1 MSGLRWLRLNQTNL
15 EMLPDELSQLNKL
28 EHLHMSRN
36 NLIQIHGDLPTMQCL
51 RTLNLRHNKIR
62 NSGIP
67 NDIFILEDMTVVD
80 FSHNQLSAIPE
91 DMEKA
96 KSLLVLN
103 LSFNNIKEIPSQ
115 LFMNLTDLIYI
126 NFSDNK
132 LEILPPQMRRLTN
145 IQTLIFNN
153 NPLLHS
159 QLRQLTSMTQLQTL
173 HLRNTQR
180 NLTNIP
186 PQLDA
191 LVNLADVDLS
201 YNDLESVP
209 DAFYSLSSLKRL
221 NLSNNCIT
229 QLSAIDSWTRLET
242 LNVARNKLTSLPPT
256 LCKLISLKRLIISGN
271 QIDFDGLPTG
281 ISKLVALEQFI
292 AADNRLES
300 VPEGICR
307 CPKIKK
313 LILTKNRLYTLPE
326 AIHFITDLETLDVR
340 DNPDLVMP
348 PKPIPQQIGSG
359 AEYYNIDFSLSHQ
372 LRLVGVVPPSQ
383 ASSPSAKDA
392 LARKRRLREK
402 RMQMQTAKAQAAKAG
417 QDKQDQVL
425 KGMSDL
431 AKEKNEGPAADEDE
445 SEVKVIIFETLFCDE
460 FTAVIL
466 SIFEIIYRLF
476 IRMRRRRSEQIVV
489 FRRPKSWIDALERP
503 QLDYAD
509 FFAANCGT
517 EPGLHIWQIENFIP
531 IQVEEALYGK
541 FYEADCYI
549 ILQTFWDSSQ
559 NLNWQIFYW
568 IGQSSSLDKK
578 ACSAMHAV
586 NLRNMLAT
594 RTRSIREEMGDES
607 DEFMELFDHDI
618 AYIEGGTASGFYSVE
633 ENTYTARM
641 YRASGTQSLHLEAV
655 PMDHESLDPKYVF
668 VLDNGMDIFIWY
680 GQKSNPITRSKA
692 RLMCE
697 KINKMERKNN
707 AKITMMYQ
715 GSEVEEFW
723 EPIGGYREDFVPQ
736 DWLESFT
743 PDKPRLYKVGLG
755 TGYLEL
761 PQVELPKGKPHQ
773 TVLETKNVY
782 ILDCNADVF
791 IWIGRKS
798 SRLWRAA
805 ALKLSQELCSMLNR
819 PTNATVI
826 RILEGNESQVFKSKF
841 PGWDDVLAV
850 DYTKRAD
857 QIYKKPAIQKD
868 LQDKEELKTDLSALF
883 MPRQPSMA
891 LTEADQLMEE
901 WNDDLDGMEA
911 FVLEGR
917 KFARLPEHEKGH
929 FYSGDCY
936 VFLCRYWVPRDLP
949 EGEEGENG
957 EGEAEEEEENAEEDF
972 QCTVYFWQGRDASN
986 MGWLTFTFSLQKKLN
1001 RCLNIFQYLKQ
1012 ENSSSFH
1019 FIEEFTIY
1027 RGGVA
1032 FPMSARDDLADDDVM
1047 ILDTG
1052 HEVYLWIG
1060 PSCSDVEKKLAY
1072 KSSQVYVQHMKN
1084 KEPDAP
1090 RKFSAVKKGKEPWKF
1105 IRCFHGG
1112 EGKKGKKEGEG
1123 GEGGDGR
1130 DGQVKEIELLFGDK
1144 LERERKIESEIKFHL
1159 NCYLNGPVNL
1169 SHTSHLIVHHQQQEN
1184 LKFLSHFKKKFTIYR
1199 GRRPLPNAPPES
1211 QQPKDLNP
1219 KLYHVRA
1226 NGGPL
1231 CTRCIQVHPTA
1242 QWLNPEF
1249 CYLLEV
1255 PFDSQD
1261 SKGIVYTWI
1270 GSRSD
1275 ADMARVAEELAYEMF
1290 DDMYS
1295 HQLLS
1300 EGSEPENFWWVAL
1313 GGKRTYDQE
1322 ADFMNNARLFRC
1334 SNEKGF
1340 FTVSEKCSDFCQ
1352 DDLADDD
1359 VMILDT
1365 GHEVYLW
1372 IGPSCSDVEKK
1383 LAYKS
1388 SQVYV
1393 QHMKNKEPDAPRKF
1407 SAVKKGKEPWKFIRC
1422 FHGWGLF
1429 KPGAKY

>member
-1 MSGLRWLRLNQTNL
+1 MAQTGVLPFVRGVDLSRNDFRGDVFPNAVADMSGLRWLRLNQTNL

-145 IQTLIFNN
+145 IQTLILNN

-186 PQLDA
+186 PVLDG

-201 YNDLESVP
+201 FNDLESVP
-209 DAFYSLSSLKRL
+209 DAFYALSSLKRL

-229 QLSAIDSWTRLET
+229 ELSVLDSWTRLET
-242 LNVARNKLTSLPPT
+242 LNVARNKLKSLPPS
-256 LCKLISLKRLIISGN
+256 LCKLICMKRLIISGN

-281 ISKLVALEQFI
+281 ISKLIALEQFI

-313 LILTKNRLYTLPE
+313 LILTKNHLYTLPE

-383 ASSPSAKDA
+383 AGSSPAAKDA

-402 RMQMQTAKAQAAKAG
+402 RIQMQTAKAQAAKAE
-417 QDKQDQVL
+417 QAKQDQVL

-431 AKEKNEGPAADEDE
+431 AKEKNEGPAADGEE
-445 SEVKVIIFETLFCDE
+445 SEVK
-460 FTAVIL
+460 
-466 SIFEIIYRLF
+466 
-476 IRMRRRRSEQIVV
+476 
-489 FRRPKSWIDALERP
+489 PKSWMDALERP
-503 QLDYAD
+503 QLDYTD

-549 ILQTFWDSSQ
+549 ILQTFLDSSQ

-586 NLRNMLAT
+586 NLRNMLGA

-633 ENTYTARM
+633 ENTYIARM

-655 PMDHESLDPKYVF
+655 PMDHESLDTKYVF
-668 VLDNGMDIFIWY
+668 VLDNGMDIYIWY

-715 GSEVEEFW
+715 GSEVEDFW
-723 EPIGGYREDFVPQ
+723 EPLGGYREDFVPQ
-736 DWLESFT
+736 DWLKSFV
-743 PDKPRLYKVGLG
+743 PEKPRLYKVGLG

-773 TVLETKNVY
+773 TLLETKNVY

-819 PTNATVI
+819 PINATVI

-857 QIYKKPAIQKD
+857 QIHKKPAIQKD
-868 LQDKEELKTDLSALF
+868 VQEKEELKTDLSALF
-883 MPRQPSMA
+883 MPRQPAMS

-917 KFARLPEHEKGH
+917 KFARLPENEKGH

-936 VFLCRYWVPRDLP
+936 VFLCRYWVPKDLP
-949 EGEEGENG
+949 EGEE
-957 EGEAEEEEENAEEDF
+957 EEEEEQNEEEDTEEDF

-986 MGWLTFTFSLQKKLN
+986 MGWLTFTFSLQKK
-1001 RCLNIFQYLKQ
+1001 F
-1012 ENSSSFH
+1012 ES
-1019 FIEEFTIY
+1019 
-1027 RGGVA
+1027 
-1032 FPMSARDDLADDDVM
+1032 
-1047 ILDTG
+1047 
-1052 HEVYLWIG
+1052 
-1060 PSCSDVEKKLAY
+1060 
-1072 KSSQVYVQHMKN
+1072 
-1084 KEPDAP
+1084 
-1090 RKFSAVKKGKEPWKF
+1090 
-1105 IRCFHGG
+1105 
-1112 EGKKGKKEGEG
+1112 
-1123 GEGGDGR
+1123 
-1130 DGQVKEIELLFGDK
+1130 LFGDK
-1144 LERERKIESEIKFHL
+1144 LEVVRL
-1159 NCYLNGPVNL
+1159 C
-1169 SHTSHLIVHHQQQEN
+1169 QQQEN

-1199 GRRPLPNAPPES
+1199 GRRPLPNASPDAE
-1211 QQPKDLNP
+1211 QPKDLNP
-1219 KLYHVRA
+1219 KLFHVRA

-1275 ADMARVAEELAYEMF
+1275 ADMARIAEELAYEMF

-1313 GGKRTYDQE
+1313 GGKRNYDQE
-1322 ADFMNNARLFRC
+1322 ADYMNKARLFRC

-1359 VMILDT
+1359 VMILDN

-1372 IGPSCSDVEKK
+1372 LGPSCSDVEKK

>member
-1 MSGLRWLRLNQTNL
+1 MAQTGVLPFVRGIDLGRNDFKADMFPSSVADMSGLRWLRLNQTNL

-36 NLIQIHGDLPTMQCL
+36 NLIQIHGDLPTLTCL
-51 RTLNLRHNKIR
+51 RTLNVRHNKIR

-80 FSHNQLSAIPE
+80 FSHNQLSAVPE
-91 DMEKA
+91 DLENA

-103 LSFNNIKEIPSQ
+103 LSFNNIKEIPSS

-132 LEILPPQMRRLTN
+132 LEIIPPQLRRLTN
-145 IQTLIFNN
+145 IQTLILNN
-153 NPLLHS
+153 NPLLHA

-180 NLTNIP
+180 TLSNIP

-201 YNDLESVP
+201 YNDLTSVP
-209 DAFYSLSSLKRL
+209 DAFYTLSSLKRL
-221 NLSNNCIT
+221 NLSNNAVT
-229 QLSAIDSWTRLET
+229 ELSVLDSWTRLET
-242 LNVARNKLTSLPPT
+242 LNVARNKLTALPPS

-271 QIDFDGLPTG
+271 TINFDGLPTG
-281 ISKLVALEQFI
+281 ISKLVCLEQFI
-292 AADNRLES
+292 AADNHLES
-300 VPEGICR
+300 VPEGLCR

-313 LILTKNRLYTLPE
+313 LILVKNRLVTLPE

-348 PKPIPQQIGSG
+348 PKPIPQQRGSG

-383 ASSPSAKDA
+383 AGSSSASKDP
-392 LARKRRLREK
+392 LARKK
-402 RMQMQTAKAQAAKAG
+402 RIRQKRIEMQSAKAEAAKAE
-417 QDKQDQVL
+417 QAKQEKVL

-431 AKEKNEGPAADEDE
+431 AKEKSEGVSADGED
-445 SEVKVIIFETLFCDE
+445 SEVK
-460 FTAVIL
+460 
-466 SIFEIIYRLF
+466 
-476 IRMRRRRSEQIVV
+476 
-489 FRRPKSWIDALERP
+489 PKSWMDALERP
-503 QLDYAD
+503 QLDYTD
-509 FFAANCGT
+509 FFTSECGT
-517 EPGLHIWQIENFIP
+517 EPGLIIWQIENFIP

-549 ILQTFWDSSQ
+549 ILQTYLDSSQ
-559 NLNWQIFYW
+559 NLNWQIYYW

-586 NLRNMLAT
+586 NLRNMLGART
-594 RTRSIREEMGDES
+594 RTIREEMSDES
-607 DEFMELFDHDI
+607 DEFMELFDHDV
-618 AYIEGGTASGFYSVE
+618 AYIEGGTASGFYTVE
-633 ENTYTARM
+633 ENQYTARM
-641 YRASGTQSLHLEAV
+641 YRASGTQNMHLEAV
-655 PMDHESLDPKYVF
+655 TMEPQSLDPKFVF
-668 VLDNGMDIFIWY
+668 VLDLGMEIYVWY
-680 GQKSNPITRSKA
+680 GARSNPITRSKA

-707 AKITMMYQ
+707 AKIFMMHQ
-715 GSEVEEFW
+715 GSELEKFW
-723 EPIGGYREDFVPQ
+723 DPLGGYQEDFTPQ
-736 DWLESFT
+736 DWLTSFV
-743 PDKPRLYKVGLG
+743 PDKPRLYRVGLG

-761 PQVELPKGKPHQ
+761 PQVELPKGKLTQ
-773 TVLETKNVY
+773 TLLETKNVY

-805 ALKLSQELCSMLNR
+805 ALKLSQELCSMLMR
-819 PTNATVI
+819 PDNATVI
-826 RILEGNESQVFKSKF
+826 RVLEGYEPQMFKQHFESWDEILAVDYTRTAEVVISRMIKQNESQVFKSKF

-850 DYTKRAD
+850 DYTRSAD
-857 QIYKKPAIQKD
+857 QVLRKPVVQKD
-868 LQDKEELKTDLSALF
+868 AQEKDELKTDLSALF
-883 MPRQPSMA
+883 MPRQPAMS
-891 LTEADQLMEE
+891 LNEADQLMEE
-901 WNDDLDGMEA
+901 WNEDLDGMEA

-917 KFARLPEHEKGH
+917 KFARLPDSETGH

-949 EGEEGENG
+949 EDGDGEENG
-957 EGEAEEEEENAEEDF
+957 KEGAEEEKDDEDEDDEVAAEEDF
-972 QCTVYFWQGRDASN
+972 QCTVYFWQGREASN
-986 MGWLTFTFSLQKKLN
+986 MGWLTFTFSLQKK
-1001 RCLNIFQYLKQ
+1001 F
-1012 ENSSSFH
+1012 ES
-1019 FIEEFTIY
+1019 
-1027 RGGVA
+1027 
-1032 FPMSARDDLADDDVM
+1032 
-1047 ILDTG
+1047 
-1052 HEVYLWIG
+1052 
-1060 PSCSDVEKKLAY
+1060 
-1072 KSSQVYVQHMKN
+1072 
-1084 KEPDAP
+1084 
-1090 RKFSAVKKGKEPWKF
+1090 
-1105 IRCFHGG
+1105 
-1112 EGKKGKKEGEG
+1112 
-1123 GEGGDGR
+1123 
-1130 DGQVKEIELLFGDK
+1130 LFGDK
-1144 LERERKIESEIKFHL
+1144 LEVVRL
-1159 NCYLNGPVNL
+1159 C
-1169 SHTSHLIVHHQQQEN
+1169 QQQEN
-1184 LKFLSHFKKKFTIYR
+1184 LKFLSHFKKKFVIHR
-1199 GRRPLPNAPPES
+1199 GRRPLPNAQSEDT
-1211 QQPKDLNP
+1211 PKDLNP
-1219 KLYHVRA
+1219 KLYHIRA

-1249 CYLLEV
+1249 CYILEV

-1270 GSRSD
+1270 GSK
-1275 ADMARVAEELAYEMF
+1275 ANQDMSRIAEEMAYEMF

-1295 HQLLS
+1295 HQLLA
-1300 EGSEPENFWWVAL
+1300 EGEEPENFWWVAL
-1313 GGKRTYDQE
+1313 GSRRNYDKDAE
-1322 ADFMNNARLFRC
+1322 YMRKSRLFRC

-1365 GHEVYLW
+1365 GNEVYLW
-1372 IGPSCSDVEKK
+1372 LGPDSSDVEKK

-1393 QHMKNKEPDAPRKF
+1393 QHMKNKEPDNPRKF
-1407 SAVKKGKEPWKFIRC
+1407 AVVKKGKETWKFIRC

-1429 KPGAKY
+1429 KSAPK